1 MSDILRPYV
10 SLGRQITRE
19 DIRRTLDAIAN
30 VPPRFETRQL
40 ADAILPMNSDATGV
54 ERMEALNKLM
64 QRLRRA
70 GLASFAQ
77 KKWHIDS
84 AAWQE
89 IQSAMYATTGEKTC

>member
-10 SLGRQITRE
+10 SLGRQITRQ

-40 ADAILPMNSDATGV
+40 ANAILPRECDATMM

-64 QRLRRA
+64 QRLRKA
-70 GLASFAQ
+70 GLASFEQ
-77 KKWHIDS
+77 KKWSITS
-84 AAWQE
+84 AAWQK
-89 IQSAMYATTGEKTC
+89 IQSVISGTTEEPR